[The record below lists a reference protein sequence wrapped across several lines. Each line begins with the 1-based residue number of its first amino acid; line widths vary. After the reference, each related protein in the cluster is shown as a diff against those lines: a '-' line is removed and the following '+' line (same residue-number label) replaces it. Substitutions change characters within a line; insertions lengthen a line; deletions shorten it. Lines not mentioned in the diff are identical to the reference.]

1 MAQTLLQ
8 AVSVLQTKGVVV
20 LDAVLHVF
28 VRPLVALWL
37 WGSDQSWRRSPVAN
51 DSPHVHAPGT
61 DPDRILVTGEGASA
75 GRGVLTHDLGLPGYL
90 ARSVSVITGRATDV
104 DIVVTTQ
111 MTAATCFPAIA
122 SLDLARFDALL
133 FSLGANEA
141 LSLTP
146 VRAWRRDLELL
157 LNRIEREVTGG
168 AWTVVLSIPFF
179 SVNPD
184 FPGFL
189 AWVVDRHVQRLN
201 AATQDLLESRP
212 SVSFVPF
219 AHGEVYEANGAHA
232 YDRWASSIAPW
243 ITEHLD
249 APTERGF
256 PSPVPDEIARQRALE
271 DLGVLTRAP
280 DPALVRLT
288 MTAKRIFGA
297 SIAAVTVIDSTAQKM
312 LAATGIPPDDVT
324 RAESFCDITIRRPT
338 HFVVEDTT
346 VDPRYADYSTVA
358 GSPGVR
364 FYAGYPIESPD
375 GYRIGAFCVM
385 DTQPRSFAPGD
396 MQALRDLAHRAQEI
410 VWAAARA

>member
-1 MAQTLLQ
+1 
-8 AVSVLQTKGVVV
+8 VF
-20 LDAVLHVF
+20 DAAMHFF
-28 VRPLVALWL
+28 VRPMVAAWL
-37 WGSDQSWRRSPVAN
+37 WGSVHSWRRSPVAN

-61 DPDRILVTGEGASA
+61 DPDRILVAGEGASA

-90 ARSVSVITGRATDV
+90 ARSVSFITGRATDV
-104 DIVVTTQ
+104 DILVTTH

-122 SLDLARFDALL
+122 SLDLARFDAIL

-146 VRAWRRDLELL
+146 VRAWRRDIDLL
-157 LNRIEREVTGG
+157 LDRVEREVTGG

-179 SVNPD
+179 SVNPY
-184 FPGFL
+184 FPAFL

-201 AATQDLLESRP
+201 AATQDLLNRRP

-219 AHGEVYEANGAHA
+219 AHGEAYEASGAHA
-232 YDRWASSIAPW
+232 YDRWATSLAPW

-249 APTERGF
+249 TPTER
-256 PSPVPDEIARQRALE
+256 SSRSEVPDEIARQEALQA
-271 DLGVLTRAP
+271 LGVLTRPP

-288 MTAKRIFGA
+288 LTAKRIFGS
-297 SIAAVTVIDSTAQKM
+297 SIAAVTLIDTDAQKI
-312 LAATGIPPDDVT
+312 LAATGIDPVDVA
-324 RAESFCDITIRRPT
+324 REESFCDITIRRAT
-338 HFVVEDTT
+338 HFVIEDTT
-346 VDPRYADYSTVA
+346 VDPRYASYSSVA

-375 GYRIGAFCVM
+375 GHRIGAFCVM

-396 MQALRDLAHRAQEI
+396 MQALRDLALKAQEI
-410 VWAAARA
+410 VWAGS